1 MGTSAYEQDYSR
13 TGLRRRQNRQI
24 TREGAYGEQATD
36 AYLDAATN
44 FDASQALNQYARG
57 AWGSISEA
65 LGDQL
70 RDLSGSAVGAGRFDS
85 GFYDEDQGTLVNR
98 ATSQFSNAV
107 SQQAMNALAAQQ
119 RNTESLGAFGTR
131 RAENELD
138 LTAAQRE
145 EEENA
150 FREEQARKRKRRG
163 GIGSAIGGL
172 LGAAGGFFVGGPGG
186 AAAGAKLGSGL
197 GGAVASW

>member
-13 TGLRRRQNRQI
+13 TGLRKRQNRQI
-24 TREGAYGEQATD
+24 TREAGYGEQATD

-44 FDASQALNQYARG
+44 FDASTALNTYARG

-65 LGDQL
+65 LGEQL
-70 RDLSGSAVGAGRFDS
+70 RGLSGAAVGAGRFDS

-98 ATSQFSNAV
+98 ATGQFSDAIA
-107 SQQAMNALAAQQ
+107 QQSMNALSAQQ
-119 RNTESLGAFGTR
+119 RNTEGLGAFGTR

-150 FREEQARKRKRRG
+150 FREEQARKRRRRG
-163 GIGSAIGGL
+163 GIGSAIGAA
-172 LGAAGGFFVGGPGG
+172 LGAAAGSFIPGVGT
-186 AAAGAKLGSGL
+186 AAGAKLGGGL
-197 GGAVASW
+197 GGAIASW